1 MHAHQFLVSVA
12 SPVSEMVLFK
22 LGQISL
28 LDHDTVQPVN
38 FVDKYFCD
46 LNFKSQLNFTRI
58 NICDFHCHCK
68 LAKFSCSQIFLAV
81 R

>member
-1 MHAHQFLVSVA
+1 MHVHQFLVSVA

-46 LNFKSQLNFTRI
+46 CLQLFTRRTMFYAE
-58 NICDFHCHCK
+58 N
-68 LAKFSCSQIFLAV
+68 
-81 R
+81 

>member
-1 MHAHQFLVSVA
+1 MHVHQFLVSVA
-12 SPVSEMVLFK
+12 SPVSEILVLFK

-46 LNFKSQLNFTRI
+46 LS
-58 NICDFHCHCK
+58 
-68 LAKFSCSQIFLAV
+68 IFPYFAD
-81 R
+81 